1 MGQPNLNLT
10 AQPAARALFPMGTGH
25 VDPADKSARIL
36 KAALDLFVRYGIKR
50 TSIDDIAREAGIA
63 KGTLYLYYQSKDA
76 LFAAVAERMCAER
89 LAMAREASAG
99 AGPLVD
105 RLVAILDSQIGVMCR
120 LIAESPHIAELAESR
135 AFAAATYDKF
145 DRDIEVLITEVLSLD
160 GVSGRNVPE
169 MLTACAIGMVEICGT
184 NEKLFRE
191 RLTALVDTLI
201 QGLRSRM
208 ESTRETELPK
218 HSRKTRQKPGA
229 TDAR

>member
-1 MGQPNLNLT
+1 
-10 AQPAARALFPMGTGH
+10 
-25 VDPADKSARIL
+25 
-36 KAALDLFVRYGIKR
+36 
-50 TSIDDIAREAGIA
+50 
-63 KGTLYLYYQSKDA
+63 
-76 LFAAVAERMCAER
+76 
-89 LAMAREASAG
+89 MAREAAAS

-105 RLVAILDSQIGVMCR
+105 RLVAILDCQIGVMCR
-120 LIAESPHIAELAESR
+120 VVAESPHIAELEESR

-145 DRDIEVLITEVLSLD
+145 DRDIEVLIKEVLSLD

-208 ESTRETELPK
+208 ELTRETESPK
-218 HSRKTRQKPGA
+218 HFRKTRQKPGA
-229 TDAR
+229 TDLR

>member
-25 VDPADKSARIL
+25 ADPADKSARIL

-63 KGTLYLYYQSKDA
+63 KGTLYLYYPSKDA

-105 RLVAILDSQIGVMCR
+105 RLVAILDSQIGIMYR
-120 LIAESPHIAELAESR
+120 LVCESPHIAELAESR
-135 AFAAATYDKF
+135 ALFAPTYDKF
-145 DRDIEVLITEVLSLD
+145 DRDIEVLIEEVLSLD

-184 NEKLFRE
+184 DEKLFRE

-201 QGLRSRM
+201 QGLR
-208 ESTRETELPK
+208 
-218 HSRKTRQKPGA
+218 HSGKTRQKPGA
-229 TDAR
+229 TDLR

>member
-1 MGQPNLNLT
+1 MNLN
-10 AQPAARALFPMGTGH
+10 AQPAARALFPVGTGQ

-36 KAALDLFVRYGIKR
+36 KAALDLFIRYGIKR

-63 KGTLYLYYQSKDA
+63 KGTLYLYYRSKDA

-120 LIAESPHIAELAESR
+120 LVAESPHLAELAEAHAS
-135 AFAAATYDKF
+135 AAAIYGKF
-145 DRDIEVLITEVLSLD
+145 DRDIEALINEVLL
-160 GVSGRNVPE
+160 GHGISGRNVPE

-184 NEKLFRE
+184 DEKLFCE

-201 QGLRSRM
+201 RGLRSKM
-208 ESTRETELPK
+208 EVTQETELPK
-218 HSRKTRQKPGA
+218 PRGV
-229 TDAR
+229 